1 MEIKIRFHFMTMVPV
16 SMAIMVT
23 SLLVVEQTME
33 LMKMEHNLPL
43 QPQQNLHPLKM
54 SLQVSPA

>member
-43 QPQQNLHPLKM
+43 QPQQN
-54 SLQVSPA
+54 